1 MKKIVAM
8 LLAVVS
14 LFTCVALTGCDSSSN
29 STENNGKESG
39 IVYEEKFL
47 GKWSN
52 DEALFSFQ
60 YKDGVYSG
68 GVVSNELSIVGFDKY
83 TATKSTITLYL
94 EDGRI
99 ETFTYRFSGEYLYL
113 DDTKLERFN

>member
-1 MKKIVAM
+1 MKRIVAI
-8 LLAVVS
+8 LLVVLS
-14 LFTCVALTGCDSSSN
+14 LFTCVALTGCNSSS
-29 STENNGKESG
+29 SSKEDDG

-60 YKDGVYSG
+60 YKDGEYSG
-68 GVVSNELSIVGFDKY
+68 GVVSNELSIVAFDKY

-94 EDGRI
+94 EDGRV
-99 ETFTYRFSGEYLYL
+99 ETFTYKFSGDYLYL

>member
-1 MKKIVAM
+1 MKRIVAI
-8 LLAVVS
+8 LLVVLS
-14 LFTCVALTGCDSSSN
+14 LFTCVALTGCDSSS
-29 STENNGKESG
+29 SSKEDDG
-39 IVYEEKFL
+39 IVYEEEFL

-60 YKDGVYSG
+60 YKDGVYCG
-68 GVVSNELSIVGFDKY
+68 GALSSELSTVVFTKY
-83 TATKSTITLYL
+83 TATKTTLTIYI

-99 ETFTYRFSGEYLYL
+99 ENFNYKFNNGCLYL